1 MGGPLITTV
10 LPGFMTP
17 DSNITLTR
25 VQAAAQTGPAG
36 CATGPLMIVTDGT
49 GPGTTILTL
58 SSVLAD
64 SGPLTL
70 NYAAGAPMFL
80 LSVPG
85 TGCATIPAN
94 VNVIVQYKS
103 N

>member
-1 MGGPLITTV
+1 LAATV
-10 LPGFMTP
+10 LAGFMTP

-25 VQAAAQTGPAG
+25 IQATAQTAPVG
-36 CATGPLMIVTDGT
+36 CATGALLIVTDGT
-49 GPGTTILTL
+49 GPGTSILTL
-58 SSVLAD
+58 SALIGD

-85 TGCATIPAN
+85 TGCTTLPAN